1 MALPE
6 EKASPS
12 FTGSTRP
19 LSSGVIKYLCLSLPK
34 KSDKSDFY
42 TRRERPGRGVCAKN
56 HEDKAFTSSH
66 GCKQPSPPT
75 ATTGS
80 TPDSQRLT
88 RLQDQLG

>member
-19 LSSGVIKYLCLSLPK
+19 LSRGVIKYLCLSLPK

-42 TRRERPGRGVCAKN
+42 TRESAQGEVSVPRAMKT
-56 HEDKAFTSSH
+56 K
-66 GCKQPSPPT
+66 PSLQAMGANSPHLPPPPRAPHRT
-75 ATTGS
+75 AR
-80 TPDSQRLT
+80 DSQGSRT
-88 RLQDQLG
+88 N